1 MISLVQALNFKV
13 LSMKSGEILGS
24 SRSSPAIKHIS
35 IQGTAAIITIEPFP
49 KTRTKIKIDK
59 TIRNIDWIANFLV
72 SNSN

>member
-1 MISLVQALNFKV
+1 
-13 LSMKSGEILGS
+13 MKRGDFRS

-49 KTRTKIKIDK
+49 ENKNEELRL
-59 TIRNIDWIANFLV
+59 IRQLETSTDCKF

>member
-13 LSMKSGEILGS
+13 LSMKSGEILEVQEFS
-24 SRSSPAIKHIS
+24 SHKTYFNTRF
-35 IQGTAAIITIEPFP
+35 AAIITIEPFP
-49 KTRTKIKIDK
+49 KQERRIKIDK

>member
-13 LSMKSGEILGS
+13 LSMKSGEILGVQG
-24 SRSSPAIKHIS
+24 SPAIKHIS